1 MELEVRHL
9 RVLVTVADVGSVSK
23 AAAKLGL
30 SQPSL
35 SGQLK
40 RIERVMGAQLFER
53 SPSGVEPTAF
63 GRFVLAKARTV
74 LAEMA
79 ELRPDARRQTDAHRQ
94 RVVRIGGIPGPII
107 SRLALCLRRR
117 LAAPGNAS
125 GDAEVH
131 SHVEQSSLA
140 LLRLIGADRLD
151 AAVVEEF
158 VGHEL
163 PQVPGVQRTEMIIKE
178 PVFVALAEHHR
189 LADRQMIDLAD
200 LSDESWIV
208 DPLVDSGETSHLRT
222 ACQAAGFVPQIRHHA
237 TEAAAARGF
246 VSSGQCVSLAQ
257 ATSSE
262 GFGIRVRP
270 LVGDPIARRLDIV
283 WSDRGIDGELVKR
296 ACVEAY
302 LGLIDVNPSFAYWWS
317 VHPEIHPKLERAVQ
331 AD

>member
-1 MELEVRHL
+1 
-9 RVLVTVADVGSVSK
+9 
-23 AAAKLGL
+23 
-30 SQPSL
+30 
-35 SGQLK
+35 
-40 RIERVMGAQLFER
+40 MGAQLFER

-79 ELRPDARRQTDAHRQ
+79 ELRPDTRRQSGEHHQ
-94 RVVRIGGIPGPII
+94 RVVRIGGVPGPII

-117 LAAPGNAS
+117 LSVPGSATS
-125 GDAEVH
+125 DAEVH

-151 AAVVEEF
+151 AAIVEEF
-158 VGHEL
+158 AGHEL
-163 PQVPGVQRTEMIIKE
+163 PQISGVQRTEMITKE

-189 LADRQMIDLAD
+189 LADRQVIDLAD
-200 LSDESWIV
+200 LADESWIV

-222 ACQAAGFVPQIRHHA
+222 ACQTAGFVLQIRHHA

-262 GFGIRVRP
+262 GFGIRIRP
-270 LVGDPIARRLDIV
+270 LAGDPIVRRLDVV
-283 WSDRGIDGELVKR
+283 WSDRGIDGDLIKR
-296 ACVEAY
+296 ASVEAY
-302 LGLIDVNPSFAYWWS
+302 LGLVDVNPAFAYWWS
-317 VHPEIHPKLERAVQ
+317 THPEVHPELDRVVQ
-331 AD
+331 G